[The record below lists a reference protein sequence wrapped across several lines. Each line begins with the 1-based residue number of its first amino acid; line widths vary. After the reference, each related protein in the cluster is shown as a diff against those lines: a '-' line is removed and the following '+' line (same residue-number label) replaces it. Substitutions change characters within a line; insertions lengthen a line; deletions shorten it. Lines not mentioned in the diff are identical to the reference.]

1 MQVNRYKL
9 QAQIYTNYNIVITV
23 LPLLLWKAYFNRPNS
38 TKHAT
43 FSFKETHSAY
53 EQKQFRVDPS

>member
-9 QAQIYTNYNIVITV
+9 QAQIYTNYNIIIIL
-23 LPLLLWKAYFNRPNS
+23 LPLSLWSLLQHVR

-43 FSFKETHSAY
+43 FTFKETHLEY
-53 EQKQFRVDPS
+53 EQKQFQVDPS